1 MKGRK
6 RWKFHSK
13 AMRGKWKTTQYA
25 KNDLKIQKLQIILQ
39 SYEYEGLNSY
49 DSGDAN
55 EFHQMSNAL
64 NNLLSSICIYR
75 TSGKL

>member
-1 MKGRK
+1 MENHTVCEK
-6 RWKFHSK
+6 RL
-13 AMRGKWKTTQYA
+13 
-25 KNDLKIQKLQIILQ
+25 LKIQKLQIILQ

-49 DSGDAN
+49 DSGDDAN